1 MTRLH
6 LLQTVIAGLTRNLL
20 RDRDSS
26 SRSGDGGSLSA
37 MTVKSVSVSFLVI
50 VCLILSSCE
59 KKQDKVE
66 ALLSRMTLEEKCGQ
80 LTCPIGFNFYGK
92 DGDSLW
98 LADDFLGRMDTL
110 PLGSCWAVLRA
121 DPWSR
126 KTVETGLHPRES
138 AQLLNMMQCHAME
151 NTRLGIPLLFCEE
164 MPHGHMAVG
173 TTVFPT
179 GIGQASTWDPALLE
193 QMGEVMGREVRM
205 QGAQVGY
212 GPVLDIA
219 RDPRW
224 SRVEETMG
232 EDPYLS
238 GTLGAA
244 IVKGMQKNVCAT
256 LKHLAAYGIPQGGHN
271 AATAE
276 VGQNRLMTDYLPS
289 FEKAVYEGGA
299 KSVMTSYNTIDGVPC
314 SANEWLLQ
322 EVLRHSW
329 EFKGVVF
336 SDLNAVNAIYATQ
349 HVAAD
354 PAEAAALALKAGV
367 DIDLGGYNYGGYLKE
382 ALQRSLVTE
391 IDIDRAVRHVL
402 QLKYDLGLFDNP
414 YVDEAMAELEV
425 GTKENAQL
433 AKQVALES
441 AVLLKN
447 DGILP
452 FGEQFKRVA
461 VIGPNADNMYNQLGD
476 YTAPQDPEHI
486 VTILEGI
493 RDKGRAEVTY
503 AKGCAIRD
511 ENDADIDEA
520 VRIAKVADVVV
531 LVVGGSSARDF
542 KTSYEETGAAIVNES
557 VSDMDCGEGY
567 DRSSLK
573 LLGMQEELMQRIYAT
588 GKPVVT
594 VYIQGRPL
602 DMTLANEKSNALL
615 TLWYP
620 GMEGGSALADILWG
634 DYNPAGRLPISIPRS
649 VGQIPVYY
657 SQPQTGDYVEESA
670 KPLFPFGYGLSYT
683 QFEYSDLKV
692 EVVSAIDSNHT
703 ASARN
708 DMAETRSTMS
718 FQQGNVG
725 WKESMVDTICVV
737 SCTVKNIGPC
747 DGDDVVQLYVRDEVA
762 SVAPA
767 SKLLKG
773 FQRVYINKGE
783 TKQVDFYL
791 TERDLSVYSKEKGWY
806 VEPGEITIMVGGSSE
821 NAVLSR
827 SLEVK

>member
-1 MTRLH
+1 MKL
-6 LLQTVIAGLTRNLL
+6 TVWFRRICNPLMSKRGFEIPT
-20 RDRDSS
+20 SI
-26 SRSGDGGSLSA
+26 RSDYKSA
-37 MTVKSVSVSFLVI
+37 RTSAFVFLVLT
-50 VCLILSSCE
+50 VLFCSCTQ
-59 KKQDKVE
+59 KQDPIDR
-66 ALLSRMTLEEKCGQ
+66 LLSQMTIEEKCGQ
-80 LTCPIGFNFYGK
+80 LSCPIGFNFYGK
-92 DGDSLW
+92 EGDSLC
-98 LADDFLGRMDTL
+98 LANDFLGMMDTL

-138 AQLLNMMQCHAME
+138 ARLLNMMQRHAVE

-164 MPHGHMAVG
+164 TPHGHMAVG

-179 GIGQASTWDPALLE
+179 GIGQASTWNPALLE
-193 QMGEVMGREVRM
+193 QMGEVMGREVRL
-205 QGAQVGY
+205 QGAHIGY

-238 GTLGAA
+238 GILGAT
-244 IVKGMQKNVCAT
+244 IVKGMQQHVCAT

-271 AATAE
+271 AASAE

-289 FEKAVYEGGA
+289 FEKAVCEGGA
-299 KSVMTSYNTIDGVPC
+299 KTVMTSYNTIDGVPC

-322 EVLRHSW
+322 EVLRNSW
-329 EFKGVVF
+329 DFKGVVF

-354 PAEAAALALKAGV
+354 PAEAAAMALKAGV
-367 DIDLGGYNYGGYLKE
+367 DIDLGGYNYGGFLKE
-382 ALQRSLVTE
+382 ALQRGLVTE
-391 IDIDRAVRHVL
+391 AEIDRAVRHVL

-414 YVDEAMAELEV
+414 YVDEALAESEV
-425 GTKENAQL
+425 GTKENARL

-441 AVLLKN
+441 EVLLKN
-447 DGILP
+447 DGVLP
-452 FGEQFKRVA
+452 FGEEIKKVA
-461 VIGPNADNMYNQLGD
+461 VVGPNADNMYNQLGD
-476 YTAPQDPEHI
+476 YTAPQDPDRI
-486 VTILEGI
+486 VTMLEGI
-493 RDKGRAEVTY
+493 REKGRVEVTY

-520 VRIAKVADVVV
+520 LRVAKAADVVV

-557 VSDMDCGEGY
+557 ISDMDCGEGY
-567 DRSSLK
+567 DRSTLK
-573 LLGMQEELMQRIYAT
+573 LLGKQEALMERIYAT
-588 GKPVVT
+588 GKLIVT

-602 DMTLANEKSNALL
+602 DMNLANEKSNALL

-657 SQPQTGDYVEESA
+657 SQPATGDYVEESA
-670 KPLFPFGYGLSYT
+670 KPLFPFGFGLSYT
-683 QFEYSDLKV
+683 QFEYSDLQV
-692 EVVSAIDSNHT
+692 EPVKATSF
-703 ASARN
+703 R
-708 DMAETRSTMS
+708 AEDVER
-718 FQQGNVG
+718 
-725 WKESMVDTICVV
+725 KESMADTICVV

-747 DGDDVVQLYVRDEVA
+747 DGDEVVQLYVRDEVA
-762 SVAPA
+762 SIAPA

-773 FQRVYINKGE
+773 FQRVHFNKGE
-783 TKQVDFYL
+783 TQQVTFYL
-791 TERDLSVYSKEKGWY
+791 TKRDMSVYSKEKGWHY
-806 VEPGEITIMVGGSSE
+806 EPGEFTIMIGKSSE
-821 NAVLSR
+821 EIEISR
-827 SLEVK
+827 KIDVK

>member
-1 MTRLH
+1 MVLF
-6 LLQTVIAGLTRNLL
+6 
-20 RDRDSS
+20 
-26 SRSGDGGSLSA
+26 GSCA
-37 MTVKSVSVSFLVI
+37 
-50 VCLILSSCE
+50 

-66 ALLSRMTLEEKCGQ
+66 ALLSQMTLEEKCGQ

-98 LADDFLGRMDTL
+98 LADDFIGMMDTL

-126 KTVETGLHPRES
+126 KTVETGLKPRES
-138 AQLLNMMQCHAME
+138 ARLLNMMQRHAIE

-164 MPHGHMAVG
+164 TPHGHMAVG

-179 GIGQASTWDPALLE
+179 GIGQASTWDCGLLE
-193 QMGEVMGREVRM
+193 QMGEVMGKEVRR

-238 GTLGAA
+238 GVLGAA
-244 IVKGMQKNVCAT
+244 IVQGMQKNVCAT

-271 AATAE
+271 AATAD
-276 VGQNRLMTDYLPS
+276 VGPNRLMMDYLPS
-289 FEKAVYEGGA
+289 FENAIKQGFA

-322 EVLRHSW
+322 DILRESW
-329 EFKGVVF
+329 NFNGVVF

-354 PAEAAALALKAGV
+354 PAEAAAMALKAGV
-367 DIDLGGYNYGGYLKE
+367 DIDLGGYNYGGFLKE
-382 ALQRSLVTE
+382 ALQRGLVTE
-391 IDIDRAVRHVL
+391 ADIDRAVRHVL
-402 QLKYDLGLFDNP
+402 QLKFDLGLFDNP
-414 YVDEAMAELEV
+414 YVDEAMAEAEV
-425 GTKENAQL
+425 GTEENARL

-452 FGEQFKRVA
+452 FDEHINKVA

-476 YTAPQDPEHI
+476 YTAPQDPDRI

-493 RDKGRAEVTY
+493 RAKGRAEVTY
-503 AKGCAIRD
+503 AKGCAVRD
-511 ENDADIDEA
+511 ENDASIDEA
-520 VRIAKVADVVV
+520 IAIAQKADVVV

-542 KTSYEETGAAIVNES
+542 KTSYEETGAAIVSES

-567 DRSSLK
+567 DRSTLK
-573 LLGMQEELMQRIYAT
+573 LLGKQEELMQRIYAT

-602 DMTLANEKSNALL
+602 DMNLAAEKSNALL

-634 DYNPAGRLPISIPRS
+634 DYNPAGRLPISVPRS

-657 SQPQTGDYVEESA
+657 SQPQTGDYVEESS

-683 QFEYSDLKV
+683 QFEYSDLRV
-692 EVVSAIDSNHT
+692 EQVEA
-703 ASARN
+703 
-708 DMAETRSTMS
+708 MS
-718 FQQGNVG
+718 FQAGTVRL
-725 WKESMVDTICVV
+725 ESMADTICKV
-737 SCTVKNIGPC
+737 SCTVKNIGLC
-747 DGDDVVQLYVRDEVA
+747 DGDEVVQLYVRDEVA
-762 SVAPA
+762 SIAPA

-773 FQRVYINKGE
+773 FQRVHINKGE
-783 TKQVDFYL
+783 TKEVNFYL
-791 TERDLSVYSKEKGWY
+791 MQGDLAVYSKENGWY
-806 VEPGEITIMVGGSSE
+806 VEPGDFAIMVGSCSDAINGDAINGDAMNRVSTRI
-821 NAVLSR
+821 NVLG
-827 SLEVK
+827 EK

>member
-1 MTRLH
+1 MDKTKILKDFENRFLKDFYTKCVS
-6 LLQTVIAGLTRNLL
+6 LLLVIA
-20 RDRDSS
+20 
-26 SRSGDGGSLSA
+26 
-37 MTVKSVSVSFLVI
+37 VI
-50 VCLILSSCE
+50 SSCAR
-59 KKQDKVE
+59 KQDKID
-66 ALLSRMTLEEKCGQ
+66 ALLSQMTLEEKCCQ

-92 DGDSLW
+92 EGDSIW
-98 LADDFLGRMDTL
+98 FANDFIGMMDTM

-138 AQLLNMMQCHAME
+138 ARLLNKMQRYAVE

-164 MPHGHMAVG
+164 TPHGHMAVG

-193 QMGEVMGREVRM
+193 QMGEVMGKEVRL
-205 QGAQVGY
+205 QGAQIGY

-224 SRVEETMG
+224 SRVEETFG

-238 GTLGAA
+238 GVLGAA
-244 IVKGMQKNVCAT
+244 VVKGMQQHVCAT

-289 FEKAVYEGGA
+289 FEKAICEGSA

-314 SANEWLLQ
+314 SANQWLLQ
-322 EVLRHSW
+322 EVLRNTW
-329 EFKGVVF
+329 NFKGVVF

-367 DIDLGGYNYGGYLKE
+367 DIDLGGYNYGGFLKE
-382 ALQRSLVTE
+382 ALQRGLVTE
-391 IDIDRAVRHVL
+391 ADIDRAVRHVL

-414 YVDEAMAELEV
+414 YVDEALAETEV
-425 GTKENAQL
+425 GTKEHTQL
-433 AKQVALES
+433 AKQVTLES

-452 FGEQFKRVA
+452 FGEQVKKVA

-476 YTAPQDPEHI
+476 YSAPQDPDRI
-486 VTILEGI
+486 VTLLEGI
-493 RDKGRAEVTY
+493 REKGRAEVFY
-503 AKGCAIRD
+503 AKGCAVHD
-511 ENDADIDEA
+511 ENDANIDEA
-520 VRIAKVADVVV
+520 VKTALQADVVV

-557 VSDMDCGEGY
+557 ISDMDCGEGY
-567 DRSSLK
+567 DRSTLK
-573 LLGMQEELMQRIYAT
+573 LLGRQEELMQHIYAT

-602 DMTLANEKSNALL
+602 HMNLAAEKSNALL

-634 DYNPAGRLPISIPRS
+634 DFNPAGRLPISVPRS

-657 SQPQTGDYVEESA
+657 SQPATGDYVEESA

-683 QFEYSDLKV
+683 QFEYTDLQV
-692 EVVSAIDSNHT
+692 ETLSA
-703 ASARN
+703 
-708 DMAETRSTMS
+708 MS
-718 FQQGNVG
+718 FQPGHVQGM
-725 WKESMVDTICVV
+725 ESMVDTLCKVT
-737 SCTVKNIGPC
+737 CTVKNIGAC
-747 DGDDVVQLYVRDEVA
+747 DGDEVVQLYVRDEVA
-762 SVAPA
+762 SIAPA
-767 SKLLKG
+767 SRLLKG
-773 FQRVYINKGE
+773 FQRVHINKGE
-783 TKQVDFYL
+783 TQLVTFYL
-791 TERDLSVYSKEKGWY
+791 TKRDLSVYSVEKGWHFEAGDFT
-806 VEPGEITIMVGGSSE
+806 VFVGGDSRC
-821 NAVLSR
+821 NDLFCTFAV
-827 SLEVK
+827 K

>member
-1 MTRLH
+1 MRYKVLCSAFVAVF
-6 LLQTVIAGLTRNLL
+6 LLL
-20 RDRDSS
+20 
-26 SRSGDGGSLSA
+26 
-37 MTVKSVSVSFLVI
+37 F
-50 VCLILSSCE
+50 SSCA

-66 ALLSRMTLEEKCGQ
+66 ALLSQMTLEEKCGQ
-80 LTCPIGFNFYGK
+80 LTCPMGFNFYGK
-92 DGDSLW
+92 EGDSLW
-98 LADDFLGRMDTL
+98 LAEDFVGMMDTM

-126 KTVETGLHPRES
+126 KTVETGLKPRES
-138 AQLLNMMQCHAME
+138 ARLLNMMQRHAIE

-164 MPHGHMAVG
+164 TPHGHMAVG

-179 GIGQASTWDPALLE
+179 GIGQASTWDPALME
-193 QMGEVMGREVRM
+193 QMGEVMGKEVRM

-238 GTLGAA
+238 GVLGAA

-271 AATAE
+271 AATAD
-276 VGQNRLMTDYLPS
+276 VGPNRLMKEYLPA
-289 FEKAVYEGGA
+289 FERAVVFGGA

-322 EVLRHSW
+322 DILRNSW
-329 EFKGVVF
+329 DFKGVVF

-354 PAEAAALALKAGV
+354 PAEAAAMALKAGV
-367 DIDLGGYNYGGYLKE
+367 DIDLGGFNYGGFLKE
-382 ALQRSLVTE
+382 AMQRGLVTE
-391 IDIDRAVRHVL
+391 ADIDRAVRHVL
-402 QLKYDLGLFDNP
+402 QLKFDLGLFDNP
-414 YVDEAMAELEV
+414 YVDEALAEAEV

-447 DGILP
+447 DGVLP
-452 FGEQFKRVA
+452 FGEIIKKVA

-476 YTAPQDPEHI
+476 YTAPQDPDRI
-486 VTILEGI
+486 VTMLEGI
-493 RDKGRAEVTY
+493 REKGRAEVTY
-503 AKGCAIRD
+503 AKGCAVRD
-511 ENDADIDEA
+511 ENDANNDEA
-520 VRIAKVADVVV
+520 VRISKAADVVV

-542 KTSYEETGAAIVNES
+542 KTNYEDTGAAIVNES
-557 VSDMDCGEGY
+557 ISDMDCGEGY
-567 DRSSLK
+567 DRSTLR
-573 LLGMQEELMQRIYAT
+573 LLGKQEELMQRIYAT

-602 DMTLANEKSNALL
+602 DMNLAADKSNALL

-634 DYNPAGRLPISIPRS
+634 DNNLAGRLPISIPRS

-657 SQPQTGDYVEESA
+657 SQPVTGDYVEETA
-670 KPLFPFGYGLSYT
+670 MPLFPFGYGMSYT
-683 QFEYSDLKV
+683 QFEYSDLQV
-692 EVVSAIDSNHT
+692 EQFEAIDSNRPT
-703 ASARN
+703 SARN
-708 DMAETRSTMS
+708 DMASTYDMA
-718 FQQGNVG
+718 
-725 WKESMVDTICVV
+725 DTLCRVT
-737 SCTVKNIGPC
+737 CTVKNIGPY
-747 DGDDVVQLYVRDEVA
+747 DGDEVAQLYVRDEVA
-762 SVAPA
+762 SIAPA

-773 FQRVYINKGE
+773 FQRMPINKGE
-783 TKQVDFYL
+783 TKQVTFYL
-791 TERDLSVYSKEKGWY
+791 TERDLAVYSQEKGWH
-806 VEPGEITIMVGGSSE
+806 VEPGEFTIMVGGSSE
-821 NAVLSR
+821 NCALSATI
-827 SLEVK
+827 EVK

>member
-1 MTRLH
+1 MNILNK
-6 LLQTVIAGLTRNLL
+6 IF
-20 RDRDSS
+20 DRFHVH
-26 SRSGDGGSLSA
+26 R
-37 MTVKSVSVSFLVI
+37 TI
-50 VCLILSSCE
+50 LILFVVLVVCSCN

-66 ALLSRMTLEEKCGQ
+66 ALLSQMTLEEKCGQ
-80 LTCPIGFNFYGK
+80 LSCPIGFNFYGK

-98 LADDFLGRMDTL
+98 FATDFIGMMDTM

-138 AQLLNMMQCHAME
+138 ARLLNKMQRYAIE
-151 NTRLGIPLLFCEE
+151 NTRLGIPILFCEE
-164 MPHGHMAVG
+164 TPHGHMAVG

-193 QMGEVMGREVRM
+193 QMGEVMGKEVHL

-238 GTLGAA
+238 GVLGAA
-244 IVKGMQKNVCAT
+244 VVKGMQKNVCAT

-276 VGQNRLMTDYLPS
+276 VGQNRLKTDYLPS
-289 FEKAVYEGGA
+289 FEKAICEGGA
-299 KSVMTSYNTIDGVPC
+299 KTVMTSYNTIDGVPC
-314 SANEWLLQ
+314 SANQWLLQ
-322 EVLRHSW
+322 EVLRNSW
-329 EFKGVVF
+329 NFKGVVF

-354 PAEAAALALKAGV
+354 PAEAAAMALKAGV
-367 DIDLGGYNYGGYLKE
+367 DIDLGGFNYGGFLKE
-382 ALQRSLVTE
+382 ALQRGLVTE
-391 IDIDRAVRHVL
+391 ADIDRAVRHVL
-402 QLKYDLGLFDNP
+402 QLKFDLGLFENP
-414 YVDEAMAELEV
+414 YVDEALAEAEV

-447 DGILP
+447 DGVLP
-452 FGEQFKRVA
+452 FGDHIKKVT
-461 VIGPNADNMYNQLGD
+461 VIGPNADNIYNQLGD
-476 YTAPQDPEHI
+476 YTAPQDPDRI
-486 VTILEGI
+486 VTMLEGI
-493 RDKGRAEVTY
+493 REKGRAEVTY
-503 AKGCAIRD
+503 AKGCVVRD
-511 ENDADIDEA
+511 GNDANIDEA
-520 VRIAKVADVVV
+520 VRIAKAADVVV

-542 KTSYEETGAAIVNES
+542 KTNYEDTGAAIVNES
-557 VSDMDCGEGY
+557 ISDMDCGEGY
-567 DRSSLK
+567 DRSTLK
-573 LLGMQEELMQRIYAT
+573 LLGKQEELMQAIYT
-588 GKPVVT
+588 MGKPVVT

-602 DMTLANEKSNALL
+602 DMNLAAEKSNALL
-615 TLWYP
+615 TMWYP

-657 SQPQTGDYVEESA
+657 SQPQTGDYVEETA

-683 QFEYSDLKV
+683 QFEYSDIHIEAMSSRVLPSIDTLPPKV
-692 EVVSAIDSNHT
+692 GRYDMDGR
-703 ASARN
+703 ARGS
-708 DMAETRSTMS
+708 MA
-718 FQQGNVG
+718 
-725 WKESMVDTICVV
+725 DTLCKIT
-737 SCTVKNIGPC
+737 CTIKNIGPC
-747 DGDDVVQLYVRDEVA
+747 DGDEVVQLYVRDEVA
-762 SVAPA
+762 SIAPA

-773 FQRVYINKGE
+773 FQRVHINKGE
-783 TKQVDFYL
+783 TKQVTFYL
-791 TERDLSVYSKEKGWY
+791 TERDLAVYSKEKGWY
-806 VEPGEITIMVGGSSE
+806 
-821 NAVLSR
+821 
-827 SLEVK
+827 

>member
-1 MTRLH
+1 MKNRL
-6 LLQTVIAGLTRNLL
+6 LLFYITVFVAIA
-20 RDRDSS
+20 
-26 SRSGDGGSLSA
+26 
-37 MTVKSVSVSFLVI
+37 TVSCNRKDCVSE
-50 VCLILSSCE
+50 LIN
-59 KKQDKVE
+59 Q
-66 ALLSRMTLEEKCGQ
+66 MTLEEKCGQ

-98 LADDFLGRMDTL
+98 LADDFLGMMDTM

-126 KTVETGLHPRES
+126 KTVETGLKPRES
-138 AQLLNMMQCHAME
+138 ARLLNMMQRHAVE

-164 MPHGHMAVG
+164 TPHGHMAVG

-179 GIGQASTWDPALLE
+179 GIGQASTWNPELLE
-193 QMGEVMGREVRM
+193 KMGEVMGKEVRL
-205 QGAQVGY
+205 QGAQIGY

-232 EDPYLS
+232 EDSYLS
-238 GTLGAA
+238 GVLGAVV
-244 IVKGMQKNVCAT
+244 VKGMQKNVCAT

-289 FEKAVYEGGA
+289 FEKAIREGGA
-299 KSVMTSYNTIDGVPC
+299 KTVMTSYNTIDGVPC
-314 SANEWLLQ
+314 SANQWLLQ
-322 EVLRHSW
+322 EVLRNSW
-329 EFKGVVF
+329 DFKGVVF

-367 DIDLGGYNYGGYLKE
+367 DIDLGGYNYGGFLKE
-382 ALQRSLVTE
+382 ALQRGLVTE
-391 IDIDRAVRHVL
+391 ADIDRAVRHVL
-402 QLKYDLGLFDNP
+402 QLKIDLGLFENP
-414 YVDEAMAELEV
+414 YVDEVLAESEV

-447 DGILP
+447 DGVLP
-452 FGEQFKRVA
+452 FGENIKKVA

-476 YTAPQDPEHI
+476 YTAPQDLDRI
-486 VTILEGI
+486 VTMLEGI
-493 RDKGRAEVTY
+493 REKGRAEVLY
-503 AKGCAIRD
+503 AKGCAVRD
-511 ENDADIDEA
+511 EADVNIDEA
-520 VRIAKVADVVV
+520 VKTAQTADVVV

-542 KTSYEETGAAIVNES
+542 KTSYEETGAAIVNNQI
-557 VSDMDCGEGY
+557 SDMDCGEGY
-567 DRSSLK
+567 DRSTLK
-573 LLGMQEELMQRIYAT
+573 LLGKQEELMQRIYTT

-602 DMTLANEKSNALL
+602 DMNLAAEKSNVLL

-620 GMEGGSALADILWG
+620 GMEGGSALVDILRG

-670 KPLFPFGYGLSYT
+670 KPLYPFGYGLSYT
-683 QFEYSDLKV
+683 QFEYSDLQVETVSKMDTLCKV
-692 EVVSAIDSNHT
+692 T
-703 ASARN
+703 C
-708 DMAETRSTMS
+708 
-718 FQQGNVG
+718 Q
-725 WKESMVDTICVV
+725 
-737 SCTVKNIGPC
+737 VKNIGTR
-747 DGDDVVQLYVRDEVA
+747 DGDEVVQLYVRDEVA
-762 SVAPA
+762 SIAPA

-773 FQRVYINKGE
+773 FQKVHINKGE
-783 TKQVDFYL
+783 TRQVIFYL
-791 TERDLSVYSKEKGWY
+791 TERDLSVYSAEKGWHF
-806 VEPGEITIMVGGSSE
+806 EAGEFTMMVGGSSNE
-821 NAVLSR
+821 GLLQHR
-827 SLEVK
+827 IWIK

>member
-1 MTRLH
+1 
-6 LLQTVIAGLTRNLL
+6 
-20 RDRDSS
+20 
-26 SRSGDGGSLSA
+26 
-37 MTVKSVSVSFLVI
+37 VI
-50 VCLILSSCE
+50 VLLVLIVSSCAP
-59 KKQDKVE
+59 KQDPVE
-66 ALLSRMTLEEKCGQ
+66 TLLSQMTLEEKCGQ
-80 LTCPIGFNFYGK
+80 LACPIGFNFYGK
-92 DGDSLW
+92 EGDSLW
-98 LADDFLGRMDTL
+98 LSDDFIGRMDTM

-138 AQLLNMMQCHAME
+138 ARLLNMMQRHAVE

-164 MPHGHMAVG
+164 TPHGHMAVG

-179 GIGQASTWDPALLE
+179 GIAQASTWDPNLME
-193 QMGEVMGREVRM
+193 EMGEVMGREVRL
-205 QGAQVGY
+205 QGAQIGY

-238 GTLGAA
+238 GVMGAA
-244 IVKGMQKNVCAT
+244 IVKGMQYIVCAT

-289 FEKAVYEGGA
+289 FEKAICEGGA
-299 KSVMTSYNTIDGVPC
+299 KTVMTSYNTIDGVPC

-322 EVLRHSW
+322 EVLRKSW
-329 EFKGVVF
+329 NFKGVVF

-354 PAEAAALALKAGV
+354 PAEAAAMALKAGV
-367 DIDLGGYNYGGYLKE
+367 DIDLGGYNYGGFLKE
-382 ALQRSLVTE
+382 ALQRGLVTE
-391 IDIDRAVRHVL
+391 QDIDKAVRHVL
-402 QLKYDLGLFDNP
+402 QLKYDLGLFEHP
-414 YVDEAMAELEV
+414 YVDEAIAESEV
-425 GTKENAQL
+425 GTKENAKL

-441 AVLLKN
+441 AILLKN
-447 DGILP
+447 DGVLP
-452 FGEQFKRVA
+452 LGEQVRKVA
-461 VIGPNADNMYNQLGD
+461 VIGPNADNLYNQLGD
-476 YTAPQDPEHI
+476 YTAPQDPDRV
-486 VTILEGI
+486 VTMLEGI

-520 VRIAKVADVVV
+520 VRTAQKADVVV

-542 KTSYEETGAAIVNES
+542 KTSYEETGAAIVDEHI
-557 VSDMDCGEGY
+557 SDMDCGEGY
-567 DRSSLK
+567 DRSTLK
-573 LLGMQEELMQRIYAT
+573 LLGKQEELMQRIYAT
-588 GKPVVT
+588 GKTVVT

-602 DMTLANEKSNALL
+602 DMNLASEKSNALL

-692 EVVSAIDSNHT
+692 DRIPERTGACQVTV
-703 ASARN
+703 
-708 DMAETRSTMS
+708 
-718 FQQGNVG
+718 
-725 WKESMVDTICVV
+725 
-737 SCTVKNIGPC
+737 TVKNTGPC
-747 DGDDVVQLYVRDEVA
+747 DGDEVVQLYVRDEVA
-762 SVAPA
+762 SIAPA

-773 FQRVYINKGE
+773 FQRVHINKGE
-783 TKQVDFYL
+783 TRQVTFFL
-791 TERDLSVYSKEKGWY
+791 TERDLSVYSVDKGWHF
-806 VEPGEITIMVGGSSE
+806 EPGEFTFMIGEI
-821 NAVLSR
+821 
-827 SLEVK
+827 SLTTTLNDERQAR

>member
-1 MTRLH
+1 MKNRL
-6 LLQTVIAGLTRNLL
+6 LLFYITVIVTIAI
-20 RDRDSS
+20 
-26 SRSGDGGSLSA
+26 
-37 MTVKSVSVSFLVI
+37 VSCNRKDCVSE
-50 VCLILSSCE
+50 LIN
-59 KKQDKVE
+59 Q
-66 ALLSRMTLEEKCGQ
+66 MTLEEKCGQ

-98 LADDFLGRMDTL
+98 LADDFIGMMDTL

-126 KTVETGLHPRES
+126 KTVETGLKPRES
-138 AQLLNMMQCHAME
+138 ARLLNMIQRHAIK

-164 MPHGHMAVG
+164 TPHGHMAVG

-179 GIGQASTWDPALLE
+179 GIGQASTWNPELLE
-193 QMGEVMGREVRM
+193 KMGEVMGKEVCL

-238 GTLGAA
+238 GVLGAA
-244 IVKGMQKNVCAT
+244 VVKGMQNHVCAT

-276 VGQNRLMTDYLPS
+276 VGPNRLMTDYLPS
-289 FEKAVYEGGA
+289 FEKAICDGGA
-299 KSVMTSYNTIDGVPC
+299 KTVMTSYNTIDGIPC
-314 SANEWLLQ
+314 SVNQWLLQ
-322 EVLRHSW
+322 EVLRKSW
-329 EFKGVVF
+329 NFKGVVF

-349 HVAAD
+349 HVATD
-354 PAEAAALALKAGV
+354 PAEAAAMALKAGV
-367 DIDLGGYNYGGYLKE
+367 DIDLGGYNYGGFLKE
-382 ALQRSLVTE
+382 ALQRGLVTE
-391 IDIDRAVRHVL
+391 ADIDRAVRNVL
-402 QLKYDLGLFDNP
+402 QLKIDLGLFENP
-414 YVDEAMAELEV
+414 YVDEALAEAEV
-425 GTKENAQL
+425 GTKKSAQM

-447 DGILP
+447 DGVLP
-452 FGEQFKRVA
+452 FGENIKKVA

-476 YTAPQDPEHI
+476 YTAPQDPDRI
-486 VTILEGI
+486 VTMLEGI
-493 RDKGRAEVTY
+493 REKGSVEVLY

-511 ENDADIDEA
+511 ENDANIDEA
-520 VRIAKVADVVV
+520 VKIAKAADVVV

-542 KTSYEETGAAIVNES
+542 KTSYEETGAAVVNNHI
-557 VSDMDCGEGY
+557 SDMDCGEGY
-567 DRSSLK
+567 DRSTLK
-573 LLGMQEELMQRIYAT
+573 LLGKQEELMQRIYTT

-602 DMTLANEKSNALL
+602 DMNLAAEKSNALL
-615 TLWYP
+615 ILWYP

-670 KPLFPFGYGLSYT
+670 KPLYPFGYGLSYT

-692 EVVSAIDSNHT
+692 ETVSK
-703 ASARN
+703 
-708 DMAETRSTMS
+708 M
-718 FQQGNVG
+718 
-725 WKESMVDTICVV
+725 DTVCKVT
-737 SCTVKNIGPC
+737 CQVKNIGFC
-747 DGDDVVQLYVRDEVA
+747 DGDEVVQLYVRDEVA
-762 SVAPA
+762 SIAPA

-773 FQRVYINKGE
+773 FQKVLINKGE
-783 TKQVDFYL
+783 TRQVIFYL
-791 TERDLSVYSKEKGWY
+791 TERDLSVYSAEIGWHF
-806 VEPGEITIMVGGSSE
+806 EAGEFTMMVGGSSNE
-821 NAVLSR
+821 GILQHR
-827 SLEVK
+827 IWIK

>member
-1 MTRLH
+1 MQR
-6 LLQTVIAGLTRNLL
+6 RF
-20 RDRDSS
+20 S
-26 SRSGDGGSLSA
+26 
-37 MTVKSVSVSFLVI
+37 I
-50 VCLILSSCE
+50 VLIFIVMLCSCA
-59 KKQDKVE
+59 KKQDQIE
-66 ALLSRMTLEEKCGQ
+66 ALLSQMTLEEKCGQ

-98 LADDFLGRMDTL
+98 ISESFLGMVDTL

-138 AQLLNMMQCHAME
+138 ARLLNMMQRHAVE

-164 MPHGHMAVG
+164 TPHGHMAVG

-179 GIGQASTWDPALLE
+179 GIGQASTWNPSLLE
-193 QMGEVMGREVRM
+193 QMGEVMGREIRL
-205 QGAQVGY
+205 QGAQIGY

-276 VGQNRLMTDYLPS
+276 VGQNKLMSDYLPS
-289 FEKAVYEGGA
+289 FEKAICEGGA
-299 KSVMTSYNTIDGVPC
+299 KTVMTSYNTIDGVPC
-314 SANEWLLQ
+314 SANQWLLQ
-322 EVLRHSW
+322 EILRNSW
-329 EFKGVVF
+329 NFKGIVF

-354 PAEAAALALKAGV
+354 PAEAAAKALKAGV
-367 DIDLGGYNYGGYLKE
+367 DIDLGGYNYGGFLKE
-382 ALQRSLVTE
+382 TLRRGLVTE
-391 IDIDRAVRHVL
+391 ADIDKAVRHVL
-402 QLKYDLGLFDNP
+402 QLKYDLGLFENP
-414 YVDEAMAELEV
+414 YVDEVLAETEV
-425 GTKENAQL
+425 GKKENAQL

-441 AVLLKN
+441 ATLLKN

-452 FGEQFKRVA
+452 FGEHINKVA
-461 VIGPNADNMYNQLGD
+461 IIGPNADNMYNQLGD
-476 YTAPQDPEHI
+476 YTAPQDPDRI
-486 VTILEGI
+486 LTMLEGI
-493 RDKGRAEVTY
+493 QTKGRAEVTY

-511 ENDADIDEA
+511 ENDADVDEA
-520 VRIAKVADVVV
+520 VKVAQSADVVV
-531 LVVGGSSARDF
+531 LVMGGSSARDF
-542 KTSYEETGAAIVNES
+542 KTSYEDTGAAIVDDHI
-557 VSDMDCGEGY
+557 SDMDCGEGY
-567 DRSSLK
+567 DRSTLK
-573 LLGMQEELMQRIYAT
+573 LLGKQEELMQRIYAT

-602 DMTLANEKSNALL
+602 DMNLANEKSNALL

-634 DYNPAGRLPISIPRS
+634 DYNPAGRLPISVPRS

-657 SQPQTGDYVEESA
+657 SQPSTGDYVEESA
-670 KPLFPFGYGLSYT
+670 KPLFPFGFGLSYT
-683 QFEYSDLKV
+683 QFEYSDLQV
-692 EVVSAIDSNHT
+692 ESVSK
-703 ASARN
+703 
-708 DMAETRSTMS
+708 M
-718 FQQGNVG
+718 
-725 WKESMVDTICVV
+725 DTVCRIT
-737 SCTVKNIGPC
+737 CTVKNIGPC
-747 DGDDVVQLYVRDEVA
+747 DGDEVVQLYVRDEVA
-762 SVAPA
+762 SIAPA

-773 FQRVYINKGE
+773 FQRVHINKGE
-783 TKQVDFYL
+783 AKQVVFYL
-791 TERDLSVYSKEKGWY
+791 TERDLSVYSVEKGWHL
-806 VEPGEITIMVGGSSE
+806 EPGEFTILVGGNSE
-821 NAVLSR
+821 ETISKNVTI
-827 SLEVK
+827 K

>member
-1 MTRLH
+1 MKLTAWFRRICNPPMSKRGFEIPTSMRSDYKSARTSVFVFLVLTVLFCSCTQKQDPIDH
-6 LLQTVIAGLTRNLL
+6 LLSQ
-20 RDRDSS
+20 
-26 SRSGDGGSLSA
+26 
-37 MTVKSVSVSFLVI
+37 MT
-50 VCLILSSCE
+50 
-59 KKQDKVE
+59 
-66 ALLSRMTLEEKCGQ
+66 TEEKCGQ
-80 LTCPIGFNFYGK
+80 LSCPIGFNFYCK

-98 LADDFLGRMDTL
+98 LANDFLGMMDTL

-138 AQLLNMMQCHAME
+138 ARLLNMMQRHAVE

-164 MPHGHMAVG
+164 TPHGHMAVG

-179 GIGQASTWDPALLE
+179 GIGQASTWNPALLE
-193 QMGEVMGREVRM
+193 QMGEVMGREVRL
-205 QGAQVGY
+205 QGAHIGY

-238 GTLGAA
+238 GILGAA
-244 IVKGMQKNVCAT
+244 IVKGMQQHVCAT

-289 FEKAVYEGGA
+289 FEKAVCEGGA
-299 KSVMTSYNTIDGVPC
+299 KTVMTSYNTIDGVPC

-322 EVLRHSW
+322 EVLRNLW
-329 EFKGVVF
+329 DFKGVVF

-367 DIDLGGYNYGGYLKE
+367 DIDLGGYNYGGFLKE
-382 ALQRSLVTE
+382 ALQRGLVTE
-391 IDIDRAVRHVL
+391 ADIDRAVRHVL

-414 YVDEAMAELEV
+414 YVDEALAESEV

-452 FGEQFKRVA
+452 FGEQIKKVA
-461 VIGPNADNMYNQLGD
+461 IIGPNADNMYNQLGD
-476 YTAPQDPEHI
+476 YTAPQDPDRI
-486 VTILEGI
+486 VTMLEGI
-493 RDKGRAEVTY
+493 QAKSRAEVTY
-503 AKGCAIRD
+503 AKGCAVRD

-520 VRIAKVADVVV
+520 VRIAKTVDVVV

-557 VSDMDCGEGY
+557 ISDMDCGEGY
-567 DRSSLK
+567 DRSTLK
-573 LLGMQEELMQRIYAT
+573 LLGKQEELMQRIYAT

-602 DMTLANEKSNALL
+602 DMNLANEKSNALL

-670 KPLFPFGYGLSYT
+670 KPLFPFGFGLSYT
-683 QFEYSDLKV
+683 QFEYSDLFV
-692 EVVSAIDSNHT
+692 ETPIHRVS
-703 ASARN
+703 
-708 DMAETRSTMS
+708 
-718 FQQGNVG
+718 
-725 WKESMVDTICVV
+725 KENDTICKVT
-737 SCTVKNIGPC
+737 CTVKNIGSC
-747 DGDDVVQLYVRDEVA
+747 DGDEVVQLYVRDEVA
-762 SVAPA
+762 SVAPP

-773 FQRVYINKGE
+773 FQRVHINKGE
-783 TKQVDFYL
+783 AKQVMFYL
-791 TERDLSVYSKEKGWY
+791 TKRDLSVYSKEKGWH
-806 VEPGEITIMVGGSSE
+806 VEPGEFTIMVGGGGEEDAMNRVSIRFIL
-821 NAVLSR
+821 N
-827 SLEVK
+827 

>member
-1 MTRLH
+1 
-6 LLQTVIAGLTRNLL
+6 LLLLLAVI
-20 RDRDSS
+20 
-26 SRSGDGGSLSA
+26 
-37 MTVKSVSVSFLVI
+37 
-50 VCLILSSCE
+50 SSCA
-59 KKQDKVE
+59 KKQDKID
-66 ALLSRMTLEEKCGQ
+66 ALLSQMTLEEKCGQ

-92 DGDSLW
+92 EGDSLW
-98 LADDFLGRMDTL
+98 LADDFLGMMDTM

-138 AQLLNMMQCHAME
+138 ARLLNMMQRHAVE

-164 MPHGHMAVG
+164 TPHGHMAVG

-179 GIGQASTWDPALLE
+179 GIGQASTWNPELLE
-193 QMGEVMGREVRM
+193 QMGEVMGREVRL
-205 QGAQVGY
+205 QGAHIGY

-289 FEKAVYEGGA
+289 FEKAICEGGA

-322 EVLRHSW
+322 EVLRNSW
-329 EFKGVVF
+329 NFKGVIF

-367 DIDLGGYNYGGYLKE
+367 DIDLGGYNYGGFLKE
-382 ALQRSLVTE
+382 ALQRGLVTE
-391 IDIDRAVRHVL
+391 ADIDRAVRHVL

-414 YVDEAMAELEV
+414 YVDEDVAKAEV
-425 GTKENAQL
+425 GTAESAQL

-441 AVLLKN
+441 VILLKN

-452 FGEQFKRVA
+452 FGDPIKRVA

-476 YTAPQDPEHI
+476 YTAPQDPDRI
-486 VTILEGI
+486 VTMLEGI
-493 RDKGRAEVTY
+493 QEKGRAEVVY
-503 AKGCAIRD
+503 AKGCAVRD
-511 ENDADIDEA
+511 EHDADIEEA
-520 VRIAKVADVVV
+520 VRIAKAADVVV

-542 KTSYEETGAAIVNES
+542 KTSYEDTGAAIVNES
-557 VSDMDCGEGY
+557 ISDMDCGEGY
-567 DRSSLK
+567 DRSTLK
-573 LLGMQEELMQRIYAT
+573 LLGKQEELMERIYSI

-594 VYIQGRPL
+594 VYIQGRPT
-602 DMTLANEKSNALL
+602 DMNMASEKSNALL

-620 GMEGGSALADILWG
+620 GMEGGSALVDILWG
-634 DYNPAGRLPISIPRS
+634 DYNPAGRLPISVPRS

-657 SQPQTGDYVEESA
+657 SQPATSDYVEESA
-670 KPLFPFGYGLSYT
+670 TPLFPFGYGLSYT
-683 QFEYSDLKV
+683 QFEYSDLQV
-692 EVVSAIDSNHT
+692 ETKSV
-703 ASARN
+703 
-708 DMAETRSTMS
+708 MS
-718 FQQGNVG
+718 FQRGNAG
-725 WKESMVDTICVV
+725 RMESMADTLCKVT
-737 SCTVKNIGPC
+737 CTVKNIGPY
-747 DGDDVVQLYVRDEVA
+747 DGDEVVQLYVRDEVA
-762 SVAPA
+762 SIALA

-773 FQRVYINKGE
+773 FQRVHINKGE
-783 TKQVDFYL
+783 AKQVTFYL
-791 TERDLSVYSKEKGWY
+791 TGRDLSVYSAEKDWHFEAGDFT
-806 VEPGEITIMVGGSSE
+806 VFVGGD
-821 NAVLSR
+821 SR
-827 SLEVK
+827 CNDLFCIFAIK